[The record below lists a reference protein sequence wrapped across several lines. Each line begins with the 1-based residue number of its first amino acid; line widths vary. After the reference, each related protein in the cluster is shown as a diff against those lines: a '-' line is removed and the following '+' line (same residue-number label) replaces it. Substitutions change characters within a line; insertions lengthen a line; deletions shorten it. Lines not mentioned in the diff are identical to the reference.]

1 MGKFHLFIGDPMKKL
16 YCLFLF
22 FSFAVMLNAQK
33 MKTTQPTNYLREGPG
48 SYFQIVAA
56 LPVSVEV
63 NKMEQKG
70 SWLKVKTEQNDLG
83 WLSENSFV
91 SKSGKG
97 ARDENIIKGKTS
109 SRASRAELA
118 AAVKGF
124 GKKYVDSSDAGGEEI
139 SKYSEPIVTQNDM
152 EQFEHSFTIEP
163 FRGYMSVEKP
173 FDIQFHEEGIGLGI
187 AQRIVT
193 QKGLVNDRVATLY
206 VNLIGN
212 YLSKYTKAYDLGFRF
227 FILNDNHAAAYSV
240 PGGYIFITKGMFQAC
255 ANEAE
260 LASVIAHEMV
270 HVIQRH
276 GVKELKKSEAKIKS
290 EAAFAELEEDT
301 GPMGDDEKELDEYA
315 SNVYQ
320 NLISPRILSY
330 ETDADKLALVYLK
343 RAGYDPT
350 ALPSVLQK
358 IYEPSGAVVDI
369 FDDNYMKKDDMRE
382 RLQKLL
388 KVVRDEGYR
397 TRSDRQFTERY
408 LQYTAGIR

>member
-1 MGKFHLFIGDPMKKL
+1 MKKI
-16 YCLFLF
+16 YFLFLML
-22 FSFAVMLNAQK
+22 SAAVMMDAQK
-33 MKTTQPTNYLREGPG
+33 LKTTQPTNYLREGPG
-48 SYFQIVAA
+48 SYFQIVAS
-56 LPVSVEV
+56 LPVSAEV
-63 NKMEQKG
+63 NKVEQKG

-91 SKSGKG
+91 NKSGKG

-124 GKKYVDSSDAGGEEI
+124 GKKYVEGSDAGGAEI
-139 SKYSEPIVTQNDM
+139 SKYSEPIVTPGDM
-152 EQFEHSFTIEP
+152 DQFEHSFTIEP

-187 AQRIVT
+187 ALKIVS

-227 FILNDNHAAAYSV
+227 FILNDDHAAAYSV
-240 PGGYIFITKGMFQAC
+240 PGGYIFITKGMFRAC

-290 EAAFAELEEDT
+290 ESAFAELEEDT
-301 GPMGDDEKELDEYA
+301 GPMGDEEKDLEEYA
-315 SNVYQ
+315 NNVYQ
-320 NLISPRILSY
+320 NLISPRLLSY
-330 ETDADKLALVYLK
+330 ETDADKLAMVYLK

-350 ALPSVLQK
+350 ALSSVLQK
-358 IYEPSGAVVDI
+358 IYEPSGTALDI

-382 RLQKLL
+382 RLL
-388 KVVRDEGYR
+388 KVQKTVRDEGYR
-397 TRSDRQFTERY
+397 SRSDRQFSERF